1 MDIRENLGQEYLVC
15 TQQLYDKFNTGVN
28 ELYYIIE
35 KYGNYERY
43 PRKLK
48 KFLNKKQWWEIIK
61 RGNKLNP
68 GLVTVTNRLYPKN
81 NW

>member
-1 MDIRENLGQEYLVC
+1 MDTGVNLGQEYSAHS
-15 TQQLYDKFNTGVN
+15 QQLYDKFNTGVN

-48 KFLNKKQWWEIIK
+48 KFLKKKHWWEITRRVK
-61 RGNKLNP
+61 KLNP
-68 GLVTVTNRLYPKN
+68 GDITVRNKTS
-81 NW
+81 